1 MKRHKVL
8 FVIESLGGGG
18 AEKVL
23 TTLLRHLD
31 YSRFEVGLL
40 SVADGGIH
48 KTELP
53 KEIKYYSAL
62 SLERQSGWWYRLKHR
77 FIHRILP
84 MWLVNRWIMPCGY
97 DTHVAFVE
105 GFATKLV
112 AAGPSRL
119 RKIAWVH
126 TDLVKNHWISCVYG
140 APRDEIRDYRS
151 FARIC
156 CVSEIVRDSMHKLYS
171 LDFATCVVYNPVDA
185 GEIRGKA
192 LESIEDIDYSRHSGR
207 VRLCSVGRFEYQKAF
222 GRLVK
227 IIECL
232 VVQGF
237 DVELWLIGGG
247 SEKTAIES
255 YIREHGLSERIKLL
269 GYKENPYKYMA
280 QSDIFVCS
288 SLAEGYST
296 AVSEAVILGLGVVTT
311 DCSGMREILG
321 DNEFGIITENDEKSL
336 ECALKD
342 AVCDVEKLRNMVLP
356 RKSFYD
362 IDLSMNKI
370 QEILMP

>member
-31 YSRFEVGLL
+31 CSRFEVGLL

-77 FIHRILP
+77 LIHRILP
-84 MWLVNRWIMPCGY
+84 MWLVNKWIMPRGY

-126 TDLVKNHWISCVYG
+126 IDLVKNHWISCVYG
-140 APRDEIRDYRS
+140 SPRDELRDYRYFS
-151 FARIC
+151 RIC

-171 LDFATCVVYNPVDA
+171 HDLATCVVYNPVDA
-185 GEIRGKA
+185 GEIRDKA

-207 VRLCSVGRFEYQKAF
+207 VRLCSVGRFEHQKSF

-227 IIECL
+227 IVERL

-247 SEKTAIES
+247 SEKAAIES

-336 ECALKD
+336 ECAIKD

-356 RKSFYD
+356 RKSFFD

-370 QEILMP
+370 QEILLS